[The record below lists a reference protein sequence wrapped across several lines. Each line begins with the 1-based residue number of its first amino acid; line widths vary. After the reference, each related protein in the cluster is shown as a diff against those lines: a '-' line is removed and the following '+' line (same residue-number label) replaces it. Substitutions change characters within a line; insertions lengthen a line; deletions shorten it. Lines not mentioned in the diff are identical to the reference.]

1 MSPGD
6 PLHRVDSKL
15 ITVDILGFPLES
27 GVVPAEAATVVL
39 APDAKAAAGIPQFA
53 SLSSSSV
60 VRPCFANGAGSTPR
74 LVKRSAREAKQ
85 RKAPSAT
92 CENK

>member
-1 MSPGD
+1 MTPGD
-6 PLHRVDSKL
+6 PLHSVDNKL

-27 GVVPAEAATVVL
+27 GVVPADAATEVL
-39 APDAKAAAGIPQFA
+39 APDARAAAGMPQWA

-60 VRPCFANGAGSTPR
+60 VRPCLASGAGSTPR

-92 CENK
+92 CKD